1 MRRETVRIRILAIA
15 LLSTLL
21 AAAWLTEG
29 YAATHLRH
37 RCTGEDCTVC
47 TRLAVCL
54 QAVEKT
60 GHTAVGSGTFSGNTL
75 FYPAVAALLFS
86 VAALLCP
93 LSLLKLKIRL
103 NN

>member
-1 MRRETVRIRILAIA
+1 MRREAVRIRILAIA
-15 LLSTLL
+15 LLVTLL

-37 RCTGEDCTVC
+37 RCTGDGCTVC
-47 TRLAVCL
+47 TRLEVCL
-54 QAVEKT
+54 QAVEKA
-60 GHTAVGSGTFSGNTL
+60 GDAAVGSGIFSGNTL
-75 FYPAVAALLFS
+75 FYPASAVLLLS

-93 LSLLKLKIRL
+93 LSLLRLKIRL

>member
-1 MRRETVRIRILAIA
+1 MRREAVRIRILAIA
-15 LLSTLL
+15 LLATLL
-21 AAAWLTEG
+21 ATAWLAEG

-37 RCTGEDCTVC
+37 RCTGENCTVC

-60 GHTAVGSGTFSGNTL
+60 GDATVGSGVSFERTL
-75 FYPAVAALLFS
+75 FYPAAALCLS
-86 VAALLCP
+86 GAALLCP
-93 LSLLKLKIRL
+93 LSLLTLKIRL